1 MCVSSVTVVSPS
13 RSLSEKNFRIAE
25 CFVRCADFSQHHF
38 TLEISRWMRSRE
50 LLARLARSGW
60 TRMVKRKPEFER
72 SEANIFIAMHLAL
85 DKSSHQIL
93 SVDVRACKHNDWT
106 NPEAF
111 FLAGFWIQHIP
122 PGLSRC
128 QSSFGTNKTYFC
140 MLHIF
145 IPHSCVLDRK
155 REDSCLV
162 IRPGIGLTLTEAQ
175 LCVLDFKKN
184 SIKESNKFNLK

>member
-1 MCVSSVTVVSPS
+1 
-13 RSLSEKNFRIAE
+13 
-25 CFVRCADFSQHHF
+25 
-38 TLEISRWMRSRE
+38 
-50 LLARLARSGW
+50 
-60 TRMVKRKPEFER
+60 
-72 SEANIFIAMHLAL
+72 
-85 DKSSHQIL
+85 
-93 SVDVRACKHNDWT
+93 
-106 NPEAF
+106 
-111 FLAGFWIQHIP
+111 
-122 PGLSRC
+122 
-128 QSSFGTNKTYFC
+128 